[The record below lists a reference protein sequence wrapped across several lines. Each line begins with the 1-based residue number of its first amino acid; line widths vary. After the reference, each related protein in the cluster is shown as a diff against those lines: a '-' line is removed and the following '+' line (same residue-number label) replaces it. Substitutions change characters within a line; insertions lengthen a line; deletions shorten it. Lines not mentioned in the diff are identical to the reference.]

1 MILGLN
7 GATTM
12 KADLATDIQVAGQAG
27 FQVVEIWA
35 AKLDEFLKS
44 HSLADVAGYLADAG
58 VRAHTINSIE
68 KINFRNAAGRAEVLE
83 RCQQLSQYAQAI
95 GCSWI
100 VVVPGPLPQGTSWD
114 EVREETVAVLREMAA
129 VAEPHGIKL
138 AFEFLGFPWCSVRTL
153 TEAWAIVAATDR
165 SNVGV
170 VLDTC
175 HFYAGASSLASI
187 STVSPARLAVCHIND
202 VEDVPREQISDAHR
216 LFPGDGVIPLK
227 EIIQEVRSIGYQGVC
242 SVELFRPE
250 YWERDPL
257 DVAQEAR
264 QKTLAVLGP

>member
-12 KADLATDIQVAGQAG
+12 KADLLTDVRVAGRAG
-27 FQVVEIWA
+27 YQVVEIWA
-35 AKLDEFLKS
+35 AKLDEFLKT
-44 HSLADVAGYLADAG
+44 HSLDALAGGMAEAG
-58 VRAHTINSIE
+58 VKAHTINSIE
-68 KINFRNAAGRAEVLE
+68 KINFRDAAGRAGVLE
-83 RCQQLSQYAQAI
+83 RCRQLSQYAQGI
-95 GCSWI
+95 GCQWI
-100 VVVPGPLPQGTSWD
+100 VAVPGPLPEGAPWH

-129 VAEPHGIKL
+129 IAQPYEVGL

-165 SNVGV
+165 PNVGV

-175 HFYAGASSLASI
+175 HFYAGGSKLASI
-187 STVSPARLAVCHIND
+187 GAVSPARLAVLHIND
-202 VEDVPREQISDAHR
+202 VEDVPRGQITDAHR

-227 EIIQEVRSIGYQGVC
+227 DIVQELQAIGYRGVC
-242 SVELFRPE
+242 SVEIFRPE

-257 DVAQEAR
+257 GVAQEAR
-264 QKTLAVLGP
+264 DKTLAVLGA